1 MNDMEN
7 GGGRLGTLH
16 GQRVIVMGGS
26 SGIGLAVAHAALR
39 AGADVTVVSSQLAR
53 IEKAL
58 EFLGSAAQGCAVD
71 LASEA
76 AIERYFRTSGRFD
89 HLVYT
94 AGDSLRLL
102 PLAEA
107 DLSDVRSAF
116 NLRYWGALAAA
127 KHSASRLR
135 DGGSITLTSGIA
147 SRRPRA
153 GWVFGA
159 SVCGAVEA
167 LTRALAVEL
176 APLRVNAVAPGLVAT
191 ELWREMPEPARRAM
205 YQQAGDALPVGRVG
219 SAEDIAAAYL
229 FLMSSGFATGQTHV
243 VDGGAVL
250 V

>member
-94 AGDSLRLL
+94 AGDSLQLL

-107 DLSDVRSAF
+107 DRRQRLWRGRSADAGG
-116 NLRYWGALAAA
+116 GAGAAA
-127 KHSASRLR
+127 RERGGAGIGGDGVVARNAGTGAPRHVSAGRRRAAGGTGRLGRGYRGGLSVPDEQRLR
-135 DGGSITLTSGIA
+135 HRPDPC
-147 SRRPRA
+147 RRWRR
-153 GWVFGA
+153 GVG
-159 SVCGAVEA
+159 VIG
-167 LTRALAVEL
+167 
-176 APLRVNAVAPGLVAT
+176 LR
-191 ELWREMPEPARRAM
+191 
-205 YQQAGDALPVGRVG
+205 
-219 SAEDIAAAYL
+219 
-229 FLMSSGFATGQTHV
+229 
-243 VDGGAVL
+243 
-250 V
+250 

>member
-39 AGADVTVVSSQLAR
+39 SGADVTVVSSQLAR

-58 EFLGSAAQGCAVD
+58 EY

-107 DLSDVRSAF
+107 DLGDVRSAF

-219 SAEDIAAAYL
+219 SAGDIAAAYL

>member
-147 SRRPRA
+147 RSEERRVGKECRSRCDWSSDVCSSDLAQRVQLALLGRA
-153 GWVFGA
+153 GG
-159 SVCGAVEA
+159 G
-167 LTRALAVEL
+167 
-176 APLRVNAVAPGLVAT
+176 
-191 ELWREMPEPARRAM
+191 
-205 YQQAGDALPVGRVG
+205 QA
-219 SAEDIAAAYL
+219 
-229 FLMSSGFATGQTHV
+229 
-243 VDGGAVL
+243 
-250 V
+250 